1 MGIESRSLPNST
13 GICAHDYILEDC
25 SAILQFLNLEF
36 VIGVKIDCV
45 QGGWIQ
51 VVPDDSPVDHHLSTH
66 IQQRRILP
74 GQIIFQFTR
83 IRDCQSD
90 TSQNTSIPAISC
102 KIPKASKLASMGYG
116 PWDLARRKNASSL
129 PSTTRSSSFQSDL
142 IHALK
147 KRQRHRELQAPGNP
161 VGVKQNAH

>member
-36 VIGVKIDCV
+36 VIGVKIDCA
-45 QGGWIQ
+45 
-51 VVPDDSPVDHHLSTH
+51 LM
-66 IQQRRILP
+66 
-74 GQIIFQFTR
+74 
-83 IRDCQSD
+83 QSEVSKEAGSKSFLM
-90 TSQNTSIPAISC
+90 TLR
-102 KIPKASKLASMGYG
+102 SKLASMGYG
-116 PWDLARRKNASSL
+116 PWDLAIRKNASSL